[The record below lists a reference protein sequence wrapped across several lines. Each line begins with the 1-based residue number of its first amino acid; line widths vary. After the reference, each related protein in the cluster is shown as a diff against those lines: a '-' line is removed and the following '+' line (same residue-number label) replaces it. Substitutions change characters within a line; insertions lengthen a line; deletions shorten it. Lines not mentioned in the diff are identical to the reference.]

1 MSPTSRIGQVRR
13 VVGRLQKEDH
23 PDLMGRSGRVRGLRG
38 EEDNIRL
45 VPVLAVLHDLTVRHQ
60 ALVVQERH
68 LACLRASGVSGG

>member
-1 MSPTSRIGQVRR
+1 M
-13 VVGRLQKEDH
+13 
-23 PDLMGRSGRVRGLRG
+23 RGLRG